1 MIRNVIIKVTLDC
14 NIQCKYCYVQ
24 RNRDY
29 ECTTRIME
37 KSTLEMLIKRISEYL
52 KQTSNIDRFVF
63 YWHGGEPLLAGTSFF
78 EECFRLQQNDIPLS
92 VLSVI
97 TPDALPHGHKIYQHL
112 REIGVTWMDFMYPFY
127 SNIDN
132 TLDQSIKPLQWGQFY
147 KDVFGAWIEEGNPN
161 IYIRMLHDLCMRIL
175 GAKTSMCCFSSDC
188 SYVITVDPSGNI
200 YICDDLLSYADSLLG
215 NIFFDSLFDINT
227 HQKLTRLSKIST
239 LYGEICL
246 NCDCFSVCKGGCTL
260 FRAKIPDDFHR
271 NDYFCEA
278 QRCIINHLKNYFQP
292 YLSNNV
298 RSNSERGSNLYR

>member
-1 MIRNVIIKVTLDC
+1 
-14 NIQCKYCYVQ
+14 
-24 RNRDY
+24 
-29 ECTTRIME
+29 
-37 KSTLEMLIKRISEYL
+37 
-52 KQTSNIDRFVF
+52 
-63 YWHGGEPLLAGTSFF
+63 
-78 EECFRLQQNDIPLS
+78 
-92 VLSVI
+92 
-97 TPDALPHGHKIYQHL
+97 
-112 REIGVTWMDFMYPFY
+112 
-127 SNIDN
+127 
-132 TLDQSIKPLQWGQFY
+132 
-147 KDVFGAWIEEGNPN
+147 
-161 IYIRMLHDLCMRIL
+161 MLHDLCMRIL

-260 FRAKIPDDFHR
+260 FRAKMPDDFHS
-271 NDYFCEA
+271 NHYFCEA